1 MNWDNLALAGVQE
14 KVPVGEISP
23 LSAVDI
29 DEINARRAEFEEAGY
44 EAIRAGKVAALLL
57 AGGMGTR
64 LGLDKPKG
72 ELNVGINRTLY
83 LFESLIHNLMD
94 VTSVAG
100 KSIPLYIMTS
110 EKNNDETIR
119 FFEEHDYF
127 GYPKEDVAFFVQEM
141 AAAVDYDGKLLLEEP
156 GRLATSPN
164 GNGGWFSSL
173 KKAGLLED
181 VHKRGVAWINIF
193 AVDNVLQRICDPA
206 FVGAT
211 ILSGKVSGSKVVR
224 KVDAYEKMGVLCLED
239 GKPSVVE
246 YYEMSKEMAE
256 SIDEKGDL
264 LYAFGVILN
273 YIFRVDKLEEIV
285 GRHLPVHVVEKKIP
299 YIDEAGNLIKP
310 ESPNGYKFE
319 TLVVD
324 MIRMMDDNLP
334 YEVVREKEFAPIK
347 NLHGVDSLDSAR
359 ELLERNGVEL

>member
-1 MNWDNLALAGVQE
+1 M
-14 KVPVGEISP
+14 
-23 LSAVDI
+23 DI

-141 AAAVDYDGKLLLEEP
+141 AAAVDYDGKLVIR
-156 GRLATSPN
+156 GAGTS
-164 GNGGWFSSL
+164 GNIT
-173 KKAGLLED
+173 
-181 VHKRGVAWINIF
+181 KR
-193 AVDNVLQRICDPA
+193 
-206 FVGAT
+206 
-211 ILSGKVSGSKVVR
+211 
-224 KVDAYEKMGVLCLED
+224 
-239 GKPSVVE
+239 
-246 YYEMSKEMAE
+246 
-256 SIDEKGDL
+256 
-264 LYAFGVILN
+264 
-273 YIFRVDKLEEIV
+273 
-285 GRHLPVHVVEKKIP
+285 
-299 YIDEAGNLIKP
+299 
-310 ESPNGYKFE
+310 
-319 TLVVD
+319 
-324 MIRMMDDNLP
+324 
-334 YEVVREKEFAPIK
+334 
-347 NLHGVDSLDSAR
+347 
-359 ELLERNGVEL
+359 

>member
-1 MNWDNLALAGVQE
+1 MTRNEAEEILKEHGQEHVLRHFDDLSAEAQEGLLTQISEVNWDDLALAGVQE

-173 KKAGLLED
+173 KKAGLL
-181 VHKRGVAWINIF
+181 
-193 AVDNVLQRICDPA
+193 
-206 FVGAT
+206 VGIQ
-211 ILSGKVSGSKVVR
+211 ILILK
-224 KVDAYEKMGVLCLED
+224 KM
-239 GKPSVVE
+239 
-246 YYEMSKEMAE
+246 
-256 SIDEKGDL
+256 
-264 LYAFGVILN
+264 
-273 YIFRVDKLEEIV
+273 
-285 GRHLPVHVVEKKIP
+285 
-299 YIDEAGNLIKP
+299 LIQ
-310 ESPNGYKFE
+310 Y
-319 TLVVD
+319 
-324 MIRMMDDNLP
+324 
-334 YEVVREKEFAPIK
+334 
-347 NLHGVDSLDSAR
+347 
-359 ELLERNGVEL
+359 